1 MTTEPVGTAAATPSP
16 SPPVKAEAETIDWDN
31 PKLWSVTRKWII
43 TGTTSLMAFSST
55 FASSVFSTAIKQT
68 SEEFNV
74 SSEVMTLGVSLFV
87 LGYCVGPLLWGPLS
101 EVHGRRLPLMLG
113 SFAFCV
119 FQVPVAVAKNAQTVL
134 VCRFIGGIFASSA
147 LGIMPAVLTDIWNPV
162 ERGIAACIYS
172 TATFAGPVTGPIIG
186 GFLVESYLGWRWTA
200 WITLIEGGAF
210 WALGMLLVPE
220 TYAPVL
226 LRRRA
231 RALRGTADESANTAP
246 EHRVGLREFVTK
258 FLTRPPSMLVTELV
272 LVLMTLYMSL
282 VYGTLYLFFEAYPI
296 SFQEERG
303 WSPGV
308 GALPFLGLTV
318 GVVCGNLTI
327 GFITVRRFKKK
338 YLEGGNKVAPEER
351 LIPMMIG
358 AAILPIGL
366 FWFAWTSNP
375 HITWVPQVVAGAL
388 IGMGIQLV
396 YTMGYNY
403 ILDVYTP
410 VAASAVAAN
419 TFVRCIAGAGF
430 PLFAAPMYHKL
441 GVGWATSVLGFLS
454 VALMPVPFLFFKYG
468 KRVRKIGRFAVP

>member
-1 MTTEPVGTAAATPSP
+1 MINGPVGTATATQT
-16 SPPVKAEAETIDWDN
+16 VKVEAEIIDWDN
-31 PKLWSVTRKWII
+31 PKLWSVTRKWTI
-43 TGTTSLMAFSST
+43 TGVTSLMAFSST

-68 SEEFNV
+68 ASEFNV
-74 SSEVMTLGVSLFV
+74 AQEVMTLGVSLFV

-101 EVHGRRLPLMLG
+101 EVHGRKLPLMLG
-113 SFAFCV
+113 AFAFCV
-119 FQVPVAVAKNAQTVL
+119 FQVPVAVARNAQTVL
-134 VCRFIGGIFASSA
+134 VCRFIGGTFASSS
-147 LGIMPAVLTDIWNPV
+147 LSIMPAVLTDIWNPV

-186 GFLVESYLGWRWTA
+186 GFLAESYLGWRWTA
-200 WITLIEGGAF
+200 WITLIEGGTF
-210 WALGMLLVPE
+210 WALGMFLVPE

-231 RALRGTADESANTAP
+231 RALRGTADKGVNVQAP
-246 EHRVGLREFVTK
+246 EPRVGLREFVTK

-272 LVLMTLYMSL
+272 LVLMTLYMAL

-296 SFQEERG
+296 SFQEQRG
-303 WSPGV
+303 WSPGI

-318 GVVCGNLTI
+318 GVIGGNLTI
-327 GFITVRRFKKK
+327 GIITVRRFKKK

-366 FWFAWTSNP
+366 FWFAWTSDPN
-375 HITWVPQVVAGAL
+375 ITWVPQVVAGAL

-396 YTMGYNY
+396 FTMGYNY

-454 VALMPVPFLFFKYG
+454 VILMPVPFLFFKYG
-468 KRVRKIGRFAVP
+468 KRVRKIGRFAVS